1 MDAFAVADGVS
12 CHQERNREDLKK
24 MDMGKNEVIY
34 NGESVR
40 ISATDNP
47 EEVRVRFTDSIT
59 AFNKI
64 KKAVIVGKG
73 RLNTSIAAMIFEILE
88 KNGVRTHFLDK
99 VSENELL
106 CRRVETIPIEV
117 IVRNVIAGSMAAR
130 LGLREGLVPASP
142 VYDLCYKNSDLCNP
156 LINDCHAV
164 TLGLV
169 DEDELKTMYAM
180 TAKINDVLKPLF
192 LKVGICLADF
202 KIEFGRLPSGG
213 LVLADEI
220 TPDNARFW
228 DAATGEKYDKDRFRR
243 DLGKVGDAYRT
254 IYNKVLEIK
263 ESL

>member
-1 MDAFAVADGVS
+1 
-12 CHQERNREDLKK
+12 

-34 NGESVR
+34 NGESVK
-40 ISATDNP
+40 ISGTDNP
-47 EEVRVRFTDSIT
+47 DEVLVRFTDSIT

-64 KKAVIVGKG
+64 KKASIAGKG
-73 RLNTSIAAMIFEILE
+73 RLNAAIAAMIFGILE
-88 KNGVRTHFLDK
+88 KNGIRTHFLSR
-99 VSENELL
+99 VSEDGLL
-106 CRRVETIPIEV
+106 CRRVEIIPIEV

-130 LGLREGLVPASP
+130 LGLREG
-142 VYDLCYKNSDLCNP
+142 
-156 LINDCHAV
+156 
-164 TLGLV
+164 
-169 DEDELKTMYAM
+169 KTIYAM

-192 LKVGICLADF
+192 LNVGIRLVDF

-213 LVLADEI
+213 IVLADEI

-254 IYNKVLEIK
+254 IYNKVSEIE